1 MGSENNT
8 LILRGMSLK
17 YFYGDGN
24 ITINLVISISLV
36 DDDDDDD

>member
-1 MGSENNT
+1 
-8 LILRGMSLK
+8 MSSK